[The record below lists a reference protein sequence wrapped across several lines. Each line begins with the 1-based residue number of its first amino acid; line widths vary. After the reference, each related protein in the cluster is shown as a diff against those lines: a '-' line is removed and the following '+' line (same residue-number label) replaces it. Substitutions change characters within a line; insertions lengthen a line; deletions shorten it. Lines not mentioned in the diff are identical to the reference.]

1 MASITDIAREAGCS
15 ISTVSYALNCKR
27 TVNPV
32 TRKRILKA
40 CERLGYVPNAAARG
54 LRMQKTET
62 TGLLLYP
69 TCARLFRNIFTGEVI
84 EGVEQALIDAGYH
97 LLSHRSPWSGSRWRG
112 NGARTHR

>member
-1 MASITDIAREAGCS
+1 M
-15 ISTVSYALNCKR
+15 
-27 TVNPV
+27 
-32 TRKRILKA
+32 
-40 CERLGYVPNAAARG
+40 PNAAARG

-62 TGLLLYP
+62 IGLLLYP